1 MTSWGRNTPNRINNT
16 DPWSGKPVTAKSFVA
31 ETITTYIDEDR
42 RPLTLEEIKTRLDKQ
57 NLIGSFPSNPV
68 VWMGKYNFDW
78 SVLESV
84 VDECMS
90 KVRRNSHLEQGN
102 AKSTVNLANDSP
114 QDQPHKRKELKEFT
128 DWLYNKILYVASQ
141 WDYPENT
148 PYRCFNSWFNEHYRG
163 GRTESHTHNLC
174 NFVVSSYL
182 KVPENSGAILFRDP
196 MYETRS
202 MEPNTVATPWRSYPV
217 KTGDVLIF
225 PGWLEH
231 MVEPSESDE
240 RRVVMTMNWQVDH
253 HQLPKPQ

>member
-68 VWMGKYNFDW
+68 VWMGRYNFDW

-90 KVRRNSHLEQGN
+90 KVRKNSHLEQGN

-128 DWLYNKILYVASQ
+128 DWLHNKILYVASQ

-253 HQLPKPQ
+253 HQLPKPR